1 MLYES
6 LKIAQIEHADY
17 VRRVE
22 RKRRRDE
29 AAGRLDRVP
38 SEAAHAATIGDFLQR
53 LLHPRRETPG
63 TVTRGGYTPAHN
75 P

>member
-6 LKIAQIEHADY
+6 LKVAQIEHADFE
-17 VRRVE
+17 RRVE

-38 SEAAHAATIGDFLQR
+38 RDADRASAIGGFLQR
-53 LLHPRRETPG
+53 LLQPRRGTPSA
-63 TVTRGGYTPAHN
+63 TSRSGYAPAHN